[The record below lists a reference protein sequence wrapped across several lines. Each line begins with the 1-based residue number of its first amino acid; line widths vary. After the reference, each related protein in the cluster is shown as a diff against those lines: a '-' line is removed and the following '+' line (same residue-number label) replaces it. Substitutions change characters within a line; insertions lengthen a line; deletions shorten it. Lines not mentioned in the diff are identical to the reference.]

1 MMDFKV
7 SDIEYSR
14 VQHTPLDGEAVTV
27 QGGIA
32 AATFTCTCGHTWRDT
47 ATASSLKPG
56 QFALTSSSIT
66 VNCPNADCNLQWK
79 ALQGEDY

>member
-1 MMDFKV
+1 MDFEI
-7 SDIEYSR
+7 SNIEYSQ
-14 VQHTPLDGEAVTV
+14 VQHTPLHGKAVSL

-32 AATFTCTCGHTWRDT
+32 AATFTCTCGQTWRAS
-47 ATASSLKPG
+47 ATPSSLKPG

-66 VNCPNADCNLQWK
+66 VNCPNVGCNLQWK